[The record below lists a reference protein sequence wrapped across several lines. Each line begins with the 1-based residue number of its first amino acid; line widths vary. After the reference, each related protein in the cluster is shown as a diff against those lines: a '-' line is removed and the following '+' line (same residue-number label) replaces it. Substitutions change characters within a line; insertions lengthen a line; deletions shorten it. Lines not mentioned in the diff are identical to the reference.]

1 MGLSA
6 LGAAL
11 VMRVWRADLAV
22 PFEYSGDATYMLM
35 ALKGILEH
43 GWYDVNP
50 SLGAP
55 FGQELYD
62 YPFLNGENLN
72 VVAVK
77 ILGLFS
83 TDPAVV
89 LNLFF
94 LLTFPLVALS
104 AFLVLRRLRVSRETA
119 LVISVLYSL
128 LPYHFLRGE
137 AHLFLSAYYSVPVAC
152 LLVLAVYADER
163 LFARRPGVRGLAAL
177 ASRRTLATLTLCVLV
192 GSAGV
197 YYAVFALVLLA
208 SGAVL
213 ATLAG
218 GSRRP
223 LWTGAGVSALI
234 VGTLLVHYS
243 STLAHLV
250 TDGANPEIMR
260 TGAETERYS
269 LRLIQL
275 LLPVSDH
282 RLAPLAELNQSYEQ
296 TLAPTES
303 SWATL
308 GLLGSVGFVVLVA
321 IAIASIGAP
330 GRLVASPLL
339 RHASAATV
347 IAFLLATTGGL
358 AAVVA
363 YFVTPWLHGWN
374 RISTF
379 IAFFSFLAVAIGLD
393 RLRDRLGRGGRLAWP
408 ALLGGVLL
416 AGALDQT
423 TDGFIR
429 PYGAVA
435 AEYRSD
441 EEFVRRI
448 ERRLPAGA
456 SVFQLPHVPFP
467 ELEYVGR
474 RLDYDSAKAY
484 LHSDRLRWSYGAMR
498 WRPADWASQAP
509 ELPIRVLTTAVVT
522 SGFAGILVDRFA
534 YTDNA
539 QALEGE
545 LRGVLDARPDESPNG
560 RLSFFDARR
569 YARQLAA
576 DHPAPALAS
585 LRAVTLRPVRVVW
598 GPEFPTAERDGLHS
612 WRWSTEQD
620 AELALENPSRGPR
633 DILLSTMVAT
643 ASGDPSEVRLHFP
656 DGSEERL
663 SVTVAGTPFER
674 RMRLEPGRNT
684 IQLSSNAPEAASDAR
699 TLYVRLIGT
708 SVLEEP
714 VFQFYAPVGL
724 RPPG

>member
-1 MGLSA
+1 
-6 LGAAL
+6 
-11 VMRVWRADLAV
+11 MRVWRADLAV

-83 TDPAVV
+83 TDHPAVV
-89 LNLFF
+89 LNVFF

-152 LLVLAVYADER
+152 LLVLAVYGDER

-218 GSRRP
+218 ESRRP

-243 STLAHLV
+243 STLVHLV
-250 TDGANPEIMR
+250 ADGANPEITR

-282 RLAPLAELNQSYEQ
+282 RLAPLAELKQSYEQ

-308 GLLGSVGFVVLVA
+308 GLVGSVGFVVLVA
-321 IAIASIGAP
+321 IAIASITAP
-330 GRLVASPLL
+330 GRVVASPLL

-347 IAFLLATTGGL
+347 IAFLVATTGGM

-379 IAFFSFLAVAIGLD
+379 IAFFSLLAVALGLD
-393 RLRDRLGRGGRLAWP
+393 RLRGRLGKGGRLAWP
-408 ALLGGVLL
+408 AVLGGVLL
-416 AGALDQT
+416 VGALDQT

-435 AEYRSD
+435 GDYRSD
-441 EEFVRRI
+441 REFIRRI
-448 ERRLPAGA
+448 ERRLPAEA

-484 LHSDRLRWSYGAMR
+484 VHSDRLRWSYGAMR
-498 WRPADWASQAP
+498 GRPADW
-509 ELPIRVLTTAVVT
+509 
-522 SGFAGILVDRFA
+522 
-534 YTDNA
+534 
-539 QALEGE
+539 
-545 LRGVLDARPDESPNG
+545 
-560 RLSFFDARR
+560 
-569 YARQLAA
+569 
-576 DHPAPALAS
+576 
-585 LRAVTLRPVRVVW
+585 PVR
-598 GPEFPTAERDGLHS
+598 PETSRFVCSRPRS
-612 WRWSTEQD
+612 WRPGSTGSSSI
-620 AELALENPSRGPR
+620 ASPIPTTLEHSRASCAACSTRGLTRVRTGVSRSSMRAATPGSSR
-633 DILLSTMVAT
+633 RIILHRHWL
-643 ASGDPSEVRLHFP
+643 RC
-656 DGSEERL
+656 ER
-663 SVTVAGTPFER
+663 
-674 RMRLEPGRNT
+674 
-684 IQLSSNAPEAASDAR
+684 
-699 TLYVRLIGT
+699 
-708 SVLEEP
+708 
-714 VFQFYAPVGL
+714 
-724 RPPG
+724 